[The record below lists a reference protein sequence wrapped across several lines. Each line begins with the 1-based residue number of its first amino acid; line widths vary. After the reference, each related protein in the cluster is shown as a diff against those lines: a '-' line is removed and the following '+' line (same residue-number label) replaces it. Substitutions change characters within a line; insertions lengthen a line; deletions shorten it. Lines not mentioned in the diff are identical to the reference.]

1 MHARATSVHARVHR
15 PHVRDNAHR
24 MHRSTDDSITLQYL
38 SLIHGS
44 AVFGL
49 ASFFPPPNRTT
60 KGLSTSY
67 CFWYR
72 NLGMLS
78 DWKCFVSMVLK
89 RVKDLSEVSI
99 DLHS

>member
-1 MHARATSVHARVHR
+1 MHVSTAHTYVAM
-15 PHVRDNAHR
+15 HR

-49 ASFFPPPNRTT
+49 ASFFLSTA
-60 KGLSTSY
+60 KGLSTGY

-72 NLGMLS
+72 NLGMLGGLEMFCA
-78 DWKCFVSMVLK
+78 DAIE
-89 RVKDLSEVSI
+89 KD
-99 DLHS
+99 